1 MKKYLI
7 RTLGNWKV
15 LLIALLINMVS
26 ITVAAILLPGITILD
41 RRLMSFVLL
50 GVTLGVLNTAV
61 KPLLQLLTIR
71 LLFITYGINV
81 IIINTIMLLLLDWI
95 FQKSLE
101 VSGLLTA
108 ILGAIIIWTLSTFLD
123 YVFGVLP
130 PLGYMQALRE
140 EEAEA

>member
-1 MKKYLI
+1 MKKFLI

-15 LLIALLINMVS
+15 LLMGLLINMVS
-26 ITVAAILLPGITILD
+26 ITAAAILLPGITILE
-41 RRLMSFVLL
+41 RRLITFVLL
-50 GVTLGVLNTAV
+50 GITLGVLNTVV
-61 KPLLQLLTIR
+61 KPILQLLTIR

-81 IIINTIMLLLLDWI
+81 IIINTIMLLLLNWI
-95 FQKSLE
+95 FGDAFE
-101 VSGLLTA
+101 VSGLFTA
-108 ILGAIIIWTLSTFLD
+108 ILGAIIIWSLSTFLD

>member
-1 MKKYLI
+1 MQKYLI
-7 RTLGNWKV
+7 RTFGNWKV
-15 LLIALLINMVS
+15 LLMGLLTNIVS
-26 ITVAAILLPGITILD
+26 ITVAALLLPGIDIVE
-41 RRLMSFVLL
+41 RRLITFVLL
-50 GVTLGVLNTAV
+50 GVTLGVLNTVV
-61 KPLLQLLTIR
+61 KPVLQLLTIR

-95 FQKSLE
+95 FGPAFE

-108 ILGAIIIWTLSTFLD
+108 IFGAVIIWSLGTFLD

-140 EEAEA
+140 EEG